1 MLKKILIANRGEIAV
16 RIVRAC
22 SEMGIRSVAIY
33 TEPDRYALHVKRADE
48 SYSLGEDPL
57 EGYLDP
63 VRLVNLAVET
73 GCDAIHPGYGFL
85 SENARFARL
94 CEQNGIIFIGPKASV
109 IEKMGDKTAARD
121 SMRKAGVPITPGS
134 DGNLENIEEALESLA
149 DHVSLEIEEEG
160 TLSIKAHVS
169 TGWLHYDKDELK
181 VRELSAEIANEFV
194 NQLDIVNKRLQTEQA
209 VHQRKFLGERY
220 GENLMDLIK
229 AEEKLKQFKEN
240 HNIISIESQTRT
252 AIESAAALKNQILIN
267 EVQKGV
273 VSRKL
278 KLNHPEIIGIEDE
291 IRELTVKLHEIEYGR
306 DTSENV
312 RGNLFLVLSEIPQ
325 IDADLMRLTREVDI
339 QSTLFIYLTQQYE
352 DAKIQEAKNT
362 PTIQLLD
369 PAVTPIKKSSPKRLL
384 MVFIMALITFVF
396 SSIYALI
403 KVNYAP
409 GDNL

>member
-1 MLKKILIANRGEIAV
+1 MKNSLNYLENLTFMDVINILNKCKISIIKNVFYISFITAIFSFILPKTFTAAAVLMPPGNQQDVSILNAFSDSELPFGGLISKTEEEAMKLIAILKSRTVMETI
-16 RIVRAC
+16 IKK
-22 SEMGIRSVAIY
+22 Y
-33 TEPDRYALHVKRADE
+33 
-48 SYSLGEDPL
+48 
-57 EGYLDP
+57 
-63 VRLVNLAVET
+63 NLIEF
-73 GCDAIHPGYGFL
+73 Y
-85 SENARFARL
+85 
-94 CEQNGIIFIGPKASV
+94 KA
-109 IEKMGDKTAARD
+109 
-121 SMRKAGVPITPGS
+121 
-134 DGNLENIEEALESLA
+134 ENIEEALESLA

-291 IRELTVKLHEIEYGR
+291 IRELTVKLHEIEYGK

-403 KVNYAP
+403 KVIYAP

>member
-1 MLKKILIANRGEIAV
+1 MKNSPNYLENLTFMDVINILNKCKISIIKNVFYISFITAIFSFILPKTFTAVAVLMPPGSQQDISILNAFSDSELPFGGLISKTEEEAMKLIAILKSRTVMETI
-16 RIVRAC
+16 IKK
-22 SEMGIRSVAIY
+22 Y
-33 TEPDRYALHVKRADE
+33 
-48 SYSLGEDPL
+48 
-57 EGYLDP
+57 
-63 VRLVNLAVET
+63 NLIEF
-73 GCDAIHPGYGFL
+73 Y
-85 SENARFARL
+85 
-94 CEQNGIIFIGPKASV
+94 KA
-109 IEKMGDKTAARD
+109 
-121 SMRKAGVPITPGS
+121 
-134 DGNLENIEEALESLA
+134 ENIEEALESLA

-252 AIESAAALKNQILIN
+252 AIESAATLKNKILIN

-403 KVNYAP
+403 KVIYTP

>member
-1 MLKKILIANRGEIAV
+1 MKNSPNYLENLTFMDVINILNKCKISIIKNVFYISFITAIFSFILPKTFTASAVLMPPGNQQDVSILNAFSDSELPFGGLISKTEEEAMKLIAILKSRTVMETI
-16 RIVRAC
+16 IKK
-22 SEMGIRSVAIY
+22 Y
-33 TEPDRYALHVKRADE
+33 
-48 SYSLGEDPL
+48 
-57 EGYLDP
+57 
-63 VRLVNLAVET
+63 NLIEF
-73 GCDAIHPGYGFL
+73 Y
-85 SENARFARL
+85 
-94 CEQNGIIFIGPKASV
+94 KA
-109 IEKMGDKTAARD
+109 
-121 SMRKAGVPITPGS
+121 
-134 DGNLENIEEALESLA
+134 ENIEEALESLA

-278 KLNHPEIIGIEDE
+278 NLNHPEIIGIEDE
-291 IRELTVKLHEIEYGR
+291 IRELTVKLHEIEYGK

-403 KVNYAP
+403 KVIYAP

>member
-1 MLKKILIANRGEIAV
+1 MKNSPNYLENLTFMDVINILNKCKISIIKNVFYISFITAIFSFILPKTFTAAAVLMPPGSQQDISILNAFSDSELPFGGLISKTEEEAMKLIAILKSRTVMETI
-16 RIVRAC
+16 IKK
-22 SEMGIRSVAIY
+22 Y
-33 TEPDRYALHVKRADE
+33 
-48 SYSLGEDPL
+48 
-57 EGYLDP
+57 
-63 VRLVNLAVET
+63 NLIEF
-73 GCDAIHPGYGFL
+73 Y
-85 SENARFARL
+85 
-94 CEQNGIIFIGPKASV
+94 KA
-109 IEKMGDKTAARD
+109 
-121 SMRKAGVPITPGS
+121 
-134 DGNLENIEEALESLA
+134 ENIEEALESLA

-325 IDADLMRLTREVDI
+325 IDADLRRLTREVDI

-403 KVNYAP
+403 KVIYAP
-409 GDNL
+409 GDNF

>member
-1 MLKKILIANRGEIAV
+1 MKNSPNYLENLTFMDVINILNKCKISIIKNVFYISFITAIFSFILPKTFTAVAVLMPPGSQQDISILNAFSDSELPFGGLISKTEEEAMKLIAILKSRTVMETI
-16 RIVRAC
+16 IKK
-22 SEMGIRSVAIY
+22 Y
-33 TEPDRYALHVKRADE
+33 
-48 SYSLGEDPL
+48 
-57 EGYLDP
+57 
-63 VRLVNLAVET
+63 NLIEF
-73 GCDAIHPGYGFL
+73 Y
-85 SENARFARL
+85 
-94 CEQNGIIFIGPKASV
+94 KA
-109 IEKMGDKTAARD
+109 
-121 SMRKAGVPITPGS
+121 
-134 DGNLENIEEALESLA
+134 ENIEEALESLA

-240 HNIISIESQTRT
+240 HNIISIKSQTRT
-252 AIESAAALKNQILIN
+252 AIESAAALKNQILIK

-403 KVNYAP
+403 KVNYTP

>member
-1 MLKKILIANRGEIAV
+1 MKNSPNYLENLTFMDVINILNKCKISIIKNVFYISFITAIFSFILPKTFTAVAVLMPPGSQQDISILNAFSDSGLPFGGLISKTEEEAMKLIAILKSRTVMETI
-16 RIVRAC
+16 IKK
-22 SEMGIRSVAIY
+22 Y
-33 TEPDRYALHVKRADE
+33 
-48 SYSLGEDPL
+48 
-57 EGYLDP
+57 
-63 VRLVNLAVET
+63 NLIEF
-73 GCDAIHPGYGFL
+73 Y
-85 SENARFARL
+85 
-94 CEQNGIIFIGPKASV
+94 KA
-109 IEKMGDKTAARD
+109 
-121 SMRKAGVPITPGS
+121 
-134 DGNLENIEEALESLA
+134 ENIEEALESLA

-229 AEEKLKQFKEN
+229 AEERLKQFKEN

-403 KVNYAP
+403 KVIYAP

>member
-1 MLKKILIANRGEIAV
+1 MKNSPNYLENLTFMDVINILNKCKISIIKNVFYISFITAIFSFILPKTFTAVAVLMPPGSQQDISILNAFSDSELPFGGLISKTEEEAMKLIAILKSRTVMETI
-16 RIVRAC
+16 IKK
-22 SEMGIRSVAIY
+22 Y
-33 TEPDRYALHVKRADE
+33 
-48 SYSLGEDPL
+48 
-57 EGYLDP
+57 
-63 VRLVNLAVET
+63 NLIEF
-73 GCDAIHPGYGFL
+73 Y
-85 SENARFARL
+85 
-94 CEQNGIIFIGPKASV
+94 KA
-109 IEKMGDKTAARD
+109 
-121 SMRKAGVPITPGS
+121 
-134 DGNLENIEEALESLA
+134 ENIEEALESLA

-194 NQLDIVNKRLQTEQA
+194 NQLDIVNKRLQTEKA

-403 KVNYAP
+403 KVIYAP

>member
-1 MLKKILIANRGEIAV
+1 MKNSPNYLENLTFMDVINILNKCKISIIKNVFYISFITAIFSFILPKTFTAVAVLMPPGSQQDISILNAFSDSELPFGGLISKTEEEAMKLIAILKSRTVMETI
-16 RIVRAC
+16 IKK
-22 SEMGIRSVAIY
+22 Y
-33 TEPDRYALHVKRADE
+33 
-48 SYSLGEDPL
+48 
-57 EGYLDP
+57 
-63 VRLVNLAVET
+63 NLIEF
-73 GCDAIHPGYGFL
+73 Y
-85 SENARFARL
+85 
-94 CEQNGIIFIGPKASV
+94 KA
-109 IEKMGDKTAARD
+109 
-121 SMRKAGVPITPGS
+121 
-134 DGNLENIEEALESLA
+134 ENIEEALESLA

-229 AEEKLKQFKEN
+229 AEERLKQFKEN

-403 KVNYAP
+403 KVIYAP

>member
-1 MLKKILIANRGEIAV
+1 MKNSPNYLENLTFMDVINILNKCKISIIKNVFYISFITAIFSFILPKTFTAAAVLMPPGNQQDISILNAFSDSELPFGGLISKTEEEAMKLIAILKSRTVMETI
-16 RIVRAC
+16 IKK
-22 SEMGIRSVAIY
+22 Y
-33 TEPDRYALHVKRADE
+33 
-48 SYSLGEDPL
+48 
-57 EGYLDP
+57 
-63 VRLVNLAVET
+63 NLIEF
-73 GCDAIHPGYGFL
+73 Y
-85 SENARFARL
+85 
-94 CEQNGIIFIGPKASV
+94 KA
-109 IEKMGDKTAARD
+109 
-121 SMRKAGVPITPGS
+121 
-134 DGNLENIEEALESLA
+134 ENIEEALESLA

-403 KVNYAP
+403 KVIYAP

>member
-1 MLKKILIANRGEIAV
+1 MLI
-16 RIVRAC
+16 
-22 SEMGIRSVAIY
+22 
-33 TEPDRYALHVKRADE
+33 
-48 SYSLGEDPL
+48 
-57 EGYLDP
+57 
-63 VRLVNLAVET
+63 
-73 GCDAIHPGYGFL
+73 
-85 SENARFARL
+85 
-94 CEQNGIIFIGPKASV
+94 
-109 IEKMGDKTAARD
+109 
-121 SMRKAGVPITPGS
+121 
-134 DGNLENIEEALESLA
+134 
-149 DHVSLEIEEEG
+149 
-160 TLSIKAHVS
+160 
-169 TGWLHYDKDELK
+169 
-181 VRELSAEIANEFV
+181 
-194 NQLDIVNKRLQTEQA
+194 
-209 VHQRKFLGERY
+209 
-220 GENLMDLIK
+220 LIK

-403 KVNYAP
+403 KVIYAP

>member
-1 MLKKILIANRGEIAV
+1 MKNSPDYLENLTFMDVINILNKCKISIIKNVFYISFITAIFSFILPKTFTAVAVLMPPGSQQDISILNAFSDSGLPFGGLISKTEEEAMKLIAILKSRTVMETI
-16 RIVRAC
+16 IKK
-22 SEMGIRSVAIY
+22 Y
-33 TEPDRYALHVKRADE
+33 
-48 SYSLGEDPL
+48 
-57 EGYLDP
+57 
-63 VRLVNLAVET
+63 NLIEF
-73 GCDAIHPGYGFL
+73 Y
-85 SENARFARL
+85 
-94 CEQNGIIFIGPKASV
+94 KA
-109 IEKMGDKTAARD
+109 
-121 SMRKAGVPITPGS
+121 
-134 DGNLENIEEALESLA
+134 ENIEEALESLA

-403 KVNYAP
+403 KVIYAP

>member
-1 MLKKILIANRGEIAV
+1 MKNSPNYLENLTFMDLINILNKCKISIIKNVFYISFITAIFSFILPKTFTAVAVLMPPGSQQDISILNAFSDSELPFGGLISKTEEEAMKLIAILKSRTVMETI
-16 RIVRAC
+16 IKK
-22 SEMGIRSVAIY
+22 Y
-33 TEPDRYALHVKRADE
+33 
-48 SYSLGEDPL
+48 
-57 EGYLDP
+57 
-63 VRLVNLAVET
+63 NLIEF
-73 GCDAIHPGYGFL
+73 Y
-85 SENARFARL
+85 
-94 CEQNGIIFIGPKASV
+94 KA
-109 IEKMGDKTAARD
+109 
-121 SMRKAGVPITPGS
+121 
-134 DGNLENIEEALESLA
+134 ENIEEALESLA

-403 KVNYAP
+403 KVIYAP

>member
-1 MLKKILIANRGEIAV
+1 MKNSPNYLENLTFMDVINILNKCKISIIKNVFYISFITAIFSFILPKTFTAAAVLMPPGSQQDISILNAFSDSELPFGGLISKTEEEAMKLIAILKSRTVMETI
-16 RIVRAC
+16 IKK
-22 SEMGIRSVAIY
+22 Y
-33 TEPDRYALHVKRADE
+33 
-48 SYSLGEDPL
+48 
-57 EGYLDP
+57 
-63 VRLVNLAVET
+63 NLIEF
-73 GCDAIHPGYGFL
+73 Y
-85 SENARFARL
+85 
-94 CEQNGIIFIGPKASV
+94 KA
-109 IEKMGDKTAARD
+109 
-121 SMRKAGVPITPGS
+121 
-134 DGNLENIEEALESLA
+134 ENIEEALESLA

-291 IRELTVKLHEIEYGR
+291 IRELTVKLHEIEYGK

-403 KVNYAP
+403 KVIYAP

>member
-1 MLKKILIANRGEIAV
+1 MKNSPNYLENLTFMDVINILNKCKISIIKNVFYISFITAIFSFILPKTFTAVAVLMPPGSQQDISILNAFSDSELPFGGLISKTEEEAMKLIAILKSRTVMETI
-16 RIVRAC
+16 IKK
-22 SEMGIRSVAIY
+22 Y
-33 TEPDRYALHVKRADE
+33 
-48 SYSLGEDPL
+48 
-57 EGYLDP
+57 
-63 VRLVNLAVET
+63 NLIEF
-73 GCDAIHPGYGFL
+73 Y
-85 SENARFARL
+85 
-94 CEQNGIIFIGPKASV
+94 KA
-109 IEKMGDKTAARD
+109 
-121 SMRKAGVPITPGS
+121 
-134 DGNLENIEEALESLA
+134 ENIEEALESLA

-403 KVNYAP
+403 KVIYAP

>member
-1 MLKKILIANRGEIAV
+1 MKNSLNYLENLTFMDVINILNKCKISIIKNVFYISFITAIFSFILPKTFTASAVLMPPGNQQDVSILNAFSDSELPFGGLISKTEEEAMKLIAILKSRTVMETI
-16 RIVRAC
+16 IKK
-22 SEMGIRSVAIY
+22 Y
-33 TEPDRYALHVKRADE
+33 
-48 SYSLGEDPL
+48 
-57 EGYLDP
+57 
-63 VRLVNLAVET
+63 NLIEF
-73 GCDAIHPGYGFL
+73 Y
-85 SENARFARL
+85 
-94 CEQNGIIFIGPKASV
+94 KA
-109 IEKMGDKTAARD
+109 
-121 SMRKAGVPITPGS
+121 
-134 DGNLENIEEALESLA
+134 ENIEEALESLA
-149 DHVSLEIEEEG
+149 GHVSLEIEEEG

-403 KVNYAP
+403 KVIYAP

>member
-1 MLKKILIANRGEIAV
+1 MKNSPNYLENLTFMDVINILNKCKISIIKNVFYISFITAIFSFILPKTFTAAAVLMPPGSQQDISILNAFSDSELPFGGLISKTEEEAMKLIAILKSRTVMETI
-16 RIVRAC
+16 IKK
-22 SEMGIRSVAIY
+22 Y
-33 TEPDRYALHVKRADE
+33 
-48 SYSLGEDPL
+48 
-57 EGYLDP
+57 
-63 VRLVNLAVET
+63 NLIEF
-73 GCDAIHPGYGFL
+73 Y
-85 SENARFARL
+85 
-94 CEQNGIIFIGPKASV
+94 KA
-109 IEKMGDKTAARD
+109 
-121 SMRKAGVPITPGS
+121 
-134 DGNLENIEEALESLA
+134 ENIEEALESLA

-169 TGWLHYDKDELK
+169 KGWLHYDKDELK

-325 IDADLMRLTREVDI
+325 IDADLRRLTREVDI

-384 MVFIMALITFVF
+384 MVVIMALITFVF

-403 KVNYAP
+403 KVIYAP
-409 GDNL
+409 GDNF

>member
-1 MLKKILIANRGEIAV
+1 MKNSPNYLENLTFMDVINILNKCKISIIKNVFYISFITAIFSFILPKTFTAVAVLMPPGSQQDISILNAFSDSELPFGGLISKTEEEAMKLIAILKSRTVMETI
-16 RIVRAC
+16 IKK
-22 SEMGIRSVAIY
+22 Y
-33 TEPDRYALHVKRADE
+33 
-48 SYSLGEDPL
+48 
-57 EGYLDP
+57 
-63 VRLVNLAVET
+63 NLIEF
-73 GCDAIHPGYGFL
+73 Y
-85 SENARFARL
+85 
-94 CEQNGIIFIGPKASV
+94 KA
-109 IEKMGDKTAARD
+109 
-121 SMRKAGVPITPGS
+121 
-134 DGNLENIEEALESLA
+134 ENIEEALESLA

-181 VRELSAEIANEFV
+181 VRVLSAEIANEFV

-403 KVNYAP
+403 KVIYAP

>member
-1 MLKKILIANRGEIAV
+1 MKNSSNYLENLTFMDVINILNKCKISIIKNVFYISFITAIFSFILPKTFTAVAVLMPPGSQQDISILNAFSDSELPFGGLISKTEEEAMRLIAILKSRTVMETI
-16 RIVRAC
+16 IKK
-22 SEMGIRSVAIY
+22 Y
-33 TEPDRYALHVKRADE
+33 
-48 SYSLGEDPL
+48 
-57 EGYLDP
+57 
-63 VRLVNLAVET
+63 NLIEF
-73 GCDAIHPGYGFL
+73 Y
-85 SENARFARL
+85 
-94 CEQNGIIFIGPKASV
+94 KA
-109 IEKMGDKTAARD
+109 
-121 SMRKAGVPITPGS
+121 
-134 DGNLENIEEALESLA
+134 ENIEEALKSLA

-252 AIESAAALKNQILIN
+252 AIESAAALKNQILIK

-403 KVNYAP
+403 KVIYAP

>member
-1 MLKKILIANRGEIAV
+1 MKNSLNYLENLLFMDVINILNKWKISIIKNVFYISFITAIFSFILPKTFTASAVLMPPGNQQDVSILNAFSDSELPFGGLISKTEEEAMKLIAILKSRTVMETI
-16 RIVRAC
+16 IKK
-22 SEMGIRSVAIY
+22 Y
-33 TEPDRYALHVKRADE
+33 
-48 SYSLGEDPL
+48 
-57 EGYLDP
+57 
-63 VRLVNLAVET
+63 NLIEF
-73 GCDAIHPGYGFL
+73 Y
-85 SENARFARL
+85 
-94 CEQNGIIFIGPKASV
+94 KA
-109 IEKMGDKTAARD
+109 
-121 SMRKAGVPITPGS
+121 
-134 DGNLENIEEALESLA
+134 ENIEETLESLA

-291 IRELTVKLHEIEYGR
+291 IRELTVKLHEIEYGK
-306 DTSENV
+306 DNSENV

-339 QSTLFIYLTQQYE
+339 QSTLFIY
-352 DAKIQEAKNT
+352 
-362 PTIQLLD
+362 
-369 PAVTPIKKSSPKRLL
+369 
-384 MVFIMALITFVF
+384 
-396 SSIYALI
+396 
-403 KVNYAP
+403 
-409 GDNL
+409 

>member
-1 MLKKILIANRGEIAV
+1 MKNSPNYLENLTFMDVINILNKCKISIIKNVFYISFITAIFSFILPKTFTAAAVLMPPGSQQDISILNAFSDSELPFGGLISKTEEEAMKLIAILKSRTVMETI
-16 RIVRAC
+16 IKK
-22 SEMGIRSVAIY
+22 Y
-33 TEPDRYALHVKRADE
+33 
-48 SYSLGEDPL
+48 
-57 EGYLDP
+57 
-63 VRLVNLAVET
+63 NLIEF
-73 GCDAIHPGYGFL
+73 Y
-85 SENARFARL
+85 
-94 CEQNGIIFIGPKASV
+94 KA
-109 IEKMGDKTAARD
+109 
-121 SMRKAGVPITPGS
+121 
-134 DGNLENIEEALESLA
+134 ENIEEALESLA

>member
-1 MLKKILIANRGEIAV
+1 MKNSLNYLENLSFMDVINILNKWKISIIKNVFYISFITAILSFILPKTFTASAVLMPPGNQQDVSILNAFSDSELPFGGLISKTEEEAMKLIAILKSRTVMETI
-16 RIVRAC
+16 IKK
-22 SEMGIRSVAIY
+22 Y
-33 TEPDRYALHVKRADE
+33 
-48 SYSLGEDPL
+48 
-57 EGYLDP
+57 
-63 VRLVNLAVET
+63 NLIEF
-73 GCDAIHPGYGFL
+73 Y
-85 SENARFARL
+85 
-94 CEQNGIIFIGPKASV
+94 KA
-109 IEKMGDKTAARD
+109 
-121 SMRKAGVPITPGS
+121 
-134 DGNLENIEEALESLA
+134 ENIEEALESLA

-160 TLSIKAHVS
+160 TLSIKGHVS

-181 VRELSAEIANEFV
+181 VRELSAKIVNEFV

-229 AEEKLKQFKEN
+229 AEEKLKQFKEK
-240 HNIISIESQTRT
+240 HNIISIESQTKT

-291 IRELTVKLHEIEYGR
+291 IRELTVKLHEIEYGK

-312 RGNLFLVLSEIPQ
+312 LGNLFLVLSEIPQ

-384 MVFIMALITFVF
+384 MVFIMALITFVI

-403 KVNYAP
+403 KVNYTL

>member
-1 MLKKILIANRGEIAV
+1 MKNGLNYLENLTFMDVINILNKWKISIIKNVFYISFITAIFSFILPKTFTASAVLMPPGNQQDVSILNAFSDSELPFAGLMSKTEEEAMKLIAILKSRTVMETI
-16 RIVRAC
+16 IKK
-22 SEMGIRSVAIY
+22 Y
-33 TEPDRYALHVKRADE
+33 
-48 SYSLGEDPL
+48 
-57 EGYLDP
+57 
-63 VRLVNLAVET
+63 NLIEF
-73 GCDAIHPGYGFL
+73 Y
-85 SENARFARL
+85 
-94 CEQNGIIFIGPKASV
+94 KA
-109 IEKMGDKTAARD
+109 
-121 SMRKAGVPITPGS
+121 
-134 DGNLENIEEALESLA
+134 ENIEEALESLA

-312 RGNLFLVLSEIPQ
+312 LGNLFLVLSEIPQ

-403 KVNYAP
+403 KVNYTP

>member
-1 MLKKILIANRGEIAV
+1 MKNSLNYLENLTFMDVINILNKCKISIIKNVFYISFITAIFSFILPKTFTAVAVLMPPGSQQDISILNAFSDSELPFGGLISKTEEEAMKLIAILKSRTVMETI
-16 RIVRAC
+16 IKK
-22 SEMGIRSVAIY
+22 Y
-33 TEPDRYALHVKRADE
+33 
-48 SYSLGEDPL
+48 
-57 EGYLDP
+57 
-63 VRLVNLAVET
+63 NLIEF
-73 GCDAIHPGYGFL
+73 Y
-85 SENARFARL
+85 
-94 CEQNGIIFIGPKASV
+94 KA
-109 IEKMGDKTAARD
+109 
-121 SMRKAGVPITPGS
+121 
-134 DGNLENIEEALESLA
+134 ENIEEALESLA

-169 TGWLHYDKDELK
+169 TQWLHYDKDELK

-403 KVNYAP
+403 KVIYAP

>member
-1 MLKKILIANRGEIAV
+1 MKNSPNYLENLTFMDVINILNKCKISIIKNVFYISFITAIFSFILPKTFTAVAVLMPPGNQQDVSILNAFSDSELPFGGLISKTEEEAMKLIAILKSRTVMETI
-16 RIVRAC
+16 IKK
-22 SEMGIRSVAIY
+22 Y
-33 TEPDRYALHVKRADE
+33 
-48 SYSLGEDPL
+48 
-57 EGYLDP
+57 
-63 VRLVNLAVET
+63 NLIEF
-73 GCDAIHPGYGFL
+73 Y
-85 SENARFARL
+85 
-94 CEQNGIIFIGPKASV
+94 KA
-109 IEKMGDKTAARD
+109 
-121 SMRKAGVPITPGS
+121 
-134 DGNLENIEEALESLA
+134 ENIEEALESLA

-403 KVNYAP
+403 KVIYAP

>member
-1 MLKKILIANRGEIAV
+1 MKNSPNYLENLTFMDVINILNKCKISIIKNVFYISFITAIFSFILPKTFTASAVLMPPGNQQDVSILNAFSDSELPFGGLISKTEEEAMKLIAILKSRTVMETI
-16 RIVRAC
+16 IKK
-22 SEMGIRSVAIY
+22 Y
-33 TEPDRYALHVKRADE
+33 
-48 SYSLGEDPL
+48 
-57 EGYLDP
+57 
-63 VRLVNLAVET
+63 NLIEF
-73 GCDAIHPGYGFL
+73 Y
-85 SENARFARL
+85 
-94 CEQNGIIFIGPKASV
+94 KA
-109 IEKMGDKTAARD
+109 
-121 SMRKAGVPITPGS
+121 
-134 DGNLENIEEALESLA
+134 ENIEEALESLA

-291 IRELTVKLHEIEYGR
+291 IRELTVKLHEIEYGK

-403 KVNYAP
+403 KVIYAP

>member
-1 MLKKILIANRGEIAV
+1 MKNSPNYLENLTFMDVINILNKCKISIIKNVFYISFITAIFSFILPKTFTASAVLMPPGNQQDVSILNAFSDSELPFGGLISKTEEEAMKLIAILKSRTVMETI
-16 RIVRAC
+16 IKK
-22 SEMGIRSVAIY
+22 Y
-33 TEPDRYALHVKRADE
+33 
-48 SYSLGEDPL
+48 
-57 EGYLDP
+57 
-63 VRLVNLAVET
+63 NLIEF
-73 GCDAIHPGYGFL
+73 Y
-85 SENARFARL
+85 
-94 CEQNGIIFIGPKASV
+94 KA
-109 IEKMGDKTAARD
+109 
-121 SMRKAGVPITPGS
+121 
-134 DGNLENIEEALESLA
+134 ENIEEALESLA

-403 KVNYAP
+403 KVIYTP

>member
-1 MLKKILIANRGEIAV
+1 MKNSPNYLENLTFMDVINILNKCKISIIKNVFYISFITAIFSFILPKTFTAAAVLMPPGNQQDISILNAFSDSELPFGGLISRTEEEAMKLIAILKSRTVMETI
-16 RIVRAC
+16 IKK
-22 SEMGIRSVAIY
+22 Y
-33 TEPDRYALHVKRADE
+33 
-48 SYSLGEDPL
+48 
-57 EGYLDP
+57 
-63 VRLVNLAVET
+63 NLIEF
-73 GCDAIHPGYGFL
+73 Y
-85 SENARFARL
+85 
-94 CEQNGIIFIGPKASV
+94 KA
-109 IEKMGDKTAARD
+109 
-121 SMRKAGVPITPGS
+121 
-134 DGNLENIEEALESLA
+134 ENIEEALESLA

-291 IRELTVKLHEIEYGR
+291 IRELTVKLHEIEYGK

-403 KVNYAP
+403 KVIYAP

>member
-1 MLKKILIANRGEIAV
+1 MKNSLNYLENLTFMDVINILNKCKISIIKNVFYISFITAIFSFILPKTFTASAVLMPPGNQQDVSILNAFSDSELPFGGLISKTEEEAMKLIAILKSRTVMETI
-16 RIVRAC
+16 IKK
-22 SEMGIRSVAIY
+22 Y
-33 TEPDRYALHVKRADE
+33 
-48 SYSLGEDPL
+48 
-57 EGYLDP
+57 
-63 VRLVNLAVET
+63 NLIEF
-73 GCDAIHPGYGFL
+73 Y
-85 SENARFARL
+85 
-94 CEQNGIIFIGPKASV
+94 KA
-109 IEKMGDKTAARD
+109 
-121 SMRKAGVPITPGS
+121 
-134 DGNLENIEEALESLA
+134 ENIEEALESLA

-403 KVNYAP
+403 KVIYAP

>member
-1 MLKKILIANRGEIAV
+1 MKNSPDYLENLTFMDVINILNKCKISIIKNVFYISFITAIFSFILPKTFTAVAVLMPPGSQQDISILNAFSDSELPFGGLISKTEEEAMKLIAILKSRTVMETI
-16 RIVRAC
+16 IKK
-22 SEMGIRSVAIY
+22 Y
-33 TEPDRYALHVKRADE
+33 
-48 SYSLGEDPL
+48 
-57 EGYLDP
+57 
-63 VRLVNLAVET
+63 NLIEF
-73 GCDAIHPGYGFL
+73 Y
-85 SENARFARL
+85 
-94 CEQNGIIFIGPKASV
+94 KA
-109 IEKMGDKTAARD
+109 
-121 SMRKAGVPITPGS
+121 
-134 DGNLENIEEALESLA
+134 ENIEEALESLA

-403 KVNYAP
+403 KVIYGP

>member
-1 MLKKILIANRGEIAV
+1 MKNSLNYLENLSFMDVINILNKWKISIIKNVFYISFITAIFSFILPKTFTASAVLMPPGNQQDVSILNAFSDSELPFGGLISKTEEEAMKLIAILKSRTV
-16 RIVRAC
+16 
-22 SEMGIRSVAIY
+22 M
-33 TEPDRYALHVKRADE
+33 
-48 SYSLGEDPL
+48 
-57 EGYLDP
+57 
-63 VRLVNLAVET
+63 ET
-73 GCDAIHPGYGFL
+73 I
-85 SENARFARL
+85 
-94 CEQNGIIFIGPKASV
+94 
-109 IEKMGDKTAARD
+109 IEKYNLIEFY
-121 SMRKAGVPITPGS
+121 KA
-134 DGNLENIEEALESLA
+134 ENIEEALESLA
-149 DHVSLEIEEEG
+149 DHVSLEIKEEG

-181 VRELSAEIANEFV
+181 VRELSAKIANEFV

-220 GENLMDLIK
+220 EENLMDLIK

-240 HNIISIESQTRT
+240 HNIISIESQTRS

-267 EVQKGV
+267 EVQKGL

-291 IRELTVKLHEIEYGR
+291 IRELTVKLHEIEYGK

-396 SSIYALI
+396 SSIYALT
-403 KVNYAP
+403 KVIYAP

>member
-1 MLKKILIANRGEIAV
+1 MKNSLNYLENLTFMDVINILNKWKISIIKNVFYISFITAIFSFILPKTFTASAVLMPPGNQQDVSILNAFSDSELPFGGLISKTEEEAMKLIAILKSRTVMETI
-16 RIVRAC
+16 IKK
-22 SEMGIRSVAIY
+22 Y
-33 TEPDRYALHVKRADE
+33 
-48 SYSLGEDPL
+48 
-57 EGYLDP
+57 
-63 VRLVNLAVET
+63 NLIEF
-73 GCDAIHPGYGFL
+73 Y
-85 SENARFARL
+85 
-94 CEQNGIIFIGPKASV
+94 KA
-109 IEKMGDKTAARD
+109 
-121 SMRKAGVPITPGS
+121 
-134 DGNLENIEEALESLA
+134 ENIEEALESLA

-267 EVQKGV
+267 EVKKGV

-291 IRELTVKLHEIEYGR
+291 IRELTVKLHEIEYGK

-312 RGNLFLVLSEIPQ
+312 LGNLFLVLSEIPQ
-325 IDADLMRLTREVDI
+325 IDADLMRLSREVDI
-339 QSTLFIYLTQQYE
+339 QNTLFIYLTQQYE
-352 DAKIQEAKNT
+352 DAKIQEARNT

-369 PAVTPIKKSSPKRLL
+369 PAVPPIEKSSPKRTL
-384 MVFIMALITFVF
+384 MVIVMALITFICT
-396 SSIYALI
+396 SIYALFQGHHDI
-403 KVNYAP
+403 H
-409 GDNL
+409 DIS